1 MWSGWCQKEN
11 SSYYYRKNV
20 LIPVT
25 SSQSSIS
32 PHLNQTSSVTVLE
45 LYHVFILQGVR
56 SSLEATRKCY
66 LRTMK
71 AVTKTL
77 AGRRLMNQRK
87 VFYDVTANLFVY
99 VVELWNT
106 HLQEGVAQ
114 LSRGEGEVAID
125 MLELARLCLKSKL

>member
-1 MWSGWCQKEN
+1 
-11 SSYYYRKNV
+11 
-20 LIPVT
+20 
-25 SSQSSIS
+25 
-32 PHLNQTSSVTVLE
+32 
-45 LYHVFILQGVR
+45 
-56 SSLEATRKCY
+56 
-66 LRTMK
+66 
-71 AVTKTL
+71 
-77 AGRRLMNQRK
+77 MNQRK